1 MSDCLGRACCLLVLR
16 EPGKEGVAGRVLAE
30 HAGIPESK
38 ECSIQVWAELRGPI
52 RMWNTPETSNPQL
65 SASLQGLEGQLRYWT
80 PEKTS
85 GLRLHWENMEQTPS
99 QGPWNSRQK

>member
-1 MSDCLGRACCLLVLR
+1 
-16 EPGKEGVAGRVLAE
+16 
-30 HAGIPESK
+30 
-38 ECSIQVWAELRGPI
+38 
-52 RMWNTPETSNPQL
+52 MWNTPETSNPQL